1 MSRRKLSHYEFSA
14 KARNVIEAGK
24 PLYTTV
30 KGKWNELYF
39 NNNNPVVLELAC
51 GKGEYT
57 IGLGKVFPDKNFIG
71 MDIKGD
77 RIARGSLAAS
87 ESNLDNVAFLRAGI
101 QYSDEFFEERELDEI
116 WLIHPDPQVRD
127 RDENKRLTNPKF
139 LEMYS
144 RFLKNKGM
152 FFLKTDSTFLYEYSL
167 ETIGASPGFE
177 ILEHT
182 DDLYNSTL
190 LAEHHGVKT
199 HYENIF
205 VGKGYSIK
213 YIKARLKY

>member
-1 MSRRKLSHYEFSA
+1 MSRKKLSHYEFSA
-14 KARNVIEAGK
+14 KAKNVIEAGK

-39 NNNNPVVLELAC
+39 KNNNPVVLELAC

-57 IGLGKVFPDKNFIG
+57 VGLGKVYPDKNFIG

-87 ESNLDNVAFLRAGI
+87 ESGLDNVAFLRAGI

-127 RDENKRLTNPKF
+127 RDENKRLTNPSF

-152 FFLKTDSTFLYEYSL
+152 FYLKTDSSFLYEYSL
-167 ETIGASPGFE
+167 ETIGASQYFE

-182 DDLYNSTL
+182 DDLYKSSL
-190 LAEHHGVKT
+190 LTEHHGVKT

-205 VGKGYSIK
+205 VAKGYSIK